1 MQYPVPQFTD
11 VEDKIFGP
19 LGFIQFGIM
28 GGAGLLTF
36 LVFSA
41 TKNIPATIVVLLF
54 VGLPAGIMAFGK
66 LNGRP
71 LYRNVGTIIT
81 YFTSP
86 RLMIFSKE
94 GLVLDSFGEVNKLQV
109 ENAQVTPPKP
119 EEVASRLKQ
128 LNYTLQQQQVAQNEL
143 LSKAGK
149 LKI

>member
-19 LGFIQFGIM
+19 LSFIQFGII
-28 GGAGLLTF
+28 GGAGFLTF

-41 TKNIPATIVVLLF
+41 TKNIPASVIFLLL
-54 VGLPAGIMAFGK
+54 VGLPAGVMTFGK

-71 LYRNVGTIIT
+71 LYRNVGAIVT

-86 RLMIFSKE
+86 RLMIFSKQ
-94 GLVLDSFGEVNKLQV
+94 GLDLGSFDEVNKLQV
-109 ENAQVTPPKP
+109 ENAQVAPPKP

-128 LNYTLQQQQVAQNEL
+128 LNYVLQQQQAAQSEL

-149 LKI
+149 LKV